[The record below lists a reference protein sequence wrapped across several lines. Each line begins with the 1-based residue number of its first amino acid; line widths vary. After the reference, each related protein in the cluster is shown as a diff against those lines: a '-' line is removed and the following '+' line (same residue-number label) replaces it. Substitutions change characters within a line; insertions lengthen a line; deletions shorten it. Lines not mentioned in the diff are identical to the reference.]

1 MLIGVSKEIKVH
13 EYRVG
18 MTPGG
23 VREAVSHHGHEVH
36 VETMAGVGS
45 GFSDQDYTAA
55 GAKIAASAEEV
66 FAKADMI
73 VKVKEPQ
80 PVECKRLREGQVL
93 FTYLH
98 IAADPELSE
107 MLLAS
112 GCTALAYETVTDGQG
127 GLPLLA
133 PMSEIAGRMAIQVGA
148 CSLEKEHGGAG
159 VLLGGAAG
167 VEPAKVVVIGGGV
180 VGIYSARMAMGL
192 GADVVVLDK
201 SMSRL
206 TELEGLYGPRLK
218 TVFATLDSIERHVIS
233 ADLVIG
239 AVLVPGAAA
248 PKLVKREVLRKMRP
262 GSVLVDV
269 AIDQGGC
276 FETSRPT
283 THADPT
289 YVCDGIVH
297 YCVTNMPGGVAR
309 TSTLALTNATLPYV
323 LALADKGWRAATRD
337 DPHLA
342 AGLNVHAG
350 KVTHRAVAEALGRPY
365 VMAA

>member
-1 MLIGVSKEIKVH
+1 MAPVS
-13 EYRVG
+13 
-18 MTPGG
+18 
-23 VREAVSHHGHEVH
+23 
-36 VETMAGVGS
+36 
-45 GFSDQDYTAA
+45 
-55 GAKIAASAEEV
+55 
-66 FAKADMI
+66 
-73 VKVKEPQ
+73 
-80 PVECKRLREGQVL
+80 C
-93 FTYLH
+93 
-98 IAADPELSE
+98 
-107 MLLAS
+107 
-112 GCTALAYETVTDGQG
+112 
-127 GLPLLA
+127 
-133 PMSEIAGRMAIQVGA
+133 
-148 CSLEKEHGGAG
+148 
-159 VLLGGAAG
+159 LGGAAG

-309 TSTLALTNATLPYV
+309 TSTLALTNATLPFV
-323 LALADKGWRAATRD
+323 LTLADKGWRAAARD

-350 KVTHRAVAEALGRPY
+350 KVTHPAVAEALGRPY